1 MGLYYCSRADITDVL
16 ESLAGSEIASTAQQ
30 DSKLREPASRWI
42 DSVYPTLA
50 PFAGVSAGDPSGW
63 LVTQTDHDGGAST
76 VTISDGTGTPAAGDV
91 FRPQLAG
98 QWDQS
103 DDDLNPPNTLTRPY
117 RVTAYAAGTGVLTYE
132 PAAEDDFPQG
142 TPLFFGPPTLVR
154 QACRL
159 YAAGLAYQI
168 LRRNP
173 LDPLAEAMF
182 TKARDL
188 LWIPDGGHVA
198 RAQPETGMSANLT
211 TWPVV
216 SA

>member
-1 MGLYYCSRADITDVL
+1 MGLYYCSRADITDLL
-16 ESLAGSEIASTAQQ
+16 ESLTGSEIATTAQQ

-50 PFAGVSAGDPSGW
+50 PFQGVPAGDPQGW
-63 LVTQTDHDGGAST
+63 LVTQTDHDGGDST
-76 VTISDGTGTPAAGDV
+76 VTISDGSGTPAVGDI
-91 FRPQLAG
+91 FRPQIAG
-98 QWDQS
+98 QWDQ
-103 DDDLNPPNTLTRPY
+103 DDDAINAADTLTRPY
-117 RVTAYAAGTGVLTYE
+117 RVTAYSAPTLTYE

-142 TPLFFGPPTLVR
+142 TPLYFGPPTLVR

-159 YAAGLAYQI
+159 YGVALAYQI

-182 TKARDL
+182 AKAREL
-188 LWIPDGGHVA
+188 LWIPKGGHVA

-211 TWPVV
+211 SWPVV